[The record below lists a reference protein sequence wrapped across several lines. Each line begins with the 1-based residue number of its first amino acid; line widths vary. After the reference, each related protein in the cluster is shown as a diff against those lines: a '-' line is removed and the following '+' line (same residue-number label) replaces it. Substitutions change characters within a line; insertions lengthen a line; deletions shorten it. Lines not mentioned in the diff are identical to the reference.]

1 MIKRFLSFTVV
12 ALSLFAT
19 TFLTVSFHSS
29 FPIAISFTTA
39 AQAQGLVCH
48 NNPECQRKRNAG
60 DIKGAKAALAK
71 PGGMDRSDNNTV
83 QGRSGNRARY

>member
-1 MIKRFLSFTVV
+1 MIKRFLLATAGTMALFMATFVTVSPHASPV
-12 ALSLFAT
+12 AITFAT
-19 TFLTVSFHSS
+19 
-29 FPIAISFTTA
+29 PAE
-39 AQAQGLVCH
+39 AQRMVCH
-48 NNPECQRKRNAG
+48 NNPECQRKRDAG